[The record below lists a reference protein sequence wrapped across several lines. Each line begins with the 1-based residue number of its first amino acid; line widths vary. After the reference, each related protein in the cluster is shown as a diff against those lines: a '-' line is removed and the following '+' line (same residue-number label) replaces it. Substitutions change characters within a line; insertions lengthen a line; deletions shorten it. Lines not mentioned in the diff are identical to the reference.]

1 MAPMPR
7 LSEKKACPSAARTT
21 EPSTFEKSGHSVRTS
36 NRSAPLV
43 AAISV
48 AASSN
53 PIAAWARDERPDV
66 HVQVAV
72 DAAQGLLGATVF
84 SLRKELLSNEP
95 SAHLEVIVLAPQAE
109 GNGVGTALLE
119 AAEHKAQG
127 LGAQSMT
134 LHVFASNTR
143 AVRLYERLGY
153 DGELIRY
160 IKTL

>member
-1 MAPMPR
+1 MDFSIRTATSADAGAIFELLPR
-7 LSEKKACPSAARTT
+7 LAQFDIPERRDPEHLWHGDRDM
-21 EPSTFEKSGHSVRTS
+21 
-36 NRSAPLV
+36 
-43 AAISV
+43 
-48 AASSN
+48 
-53 PIAAWARDERPDV
+53 IAAWARDERPDV

-153 DGELIRY
+153 DGVLIRY